1 MSRPRMSAAAP
12 RPAASVRPALV
23 PAACGRPASV
33 PRASKAAAVVV
44 LAVSTLA
51 CTLALA
57 GCEYEFDDGSAR
69 VEPTLTDVSQT
80 GPSVPQ
86 ATRDPFRRNPVP
98 ESAVAEWVARAL
110 PESAR
115 ATVHTGSGLMAA
127 GELRAEFT
135 PLIPAGTYVLSLAC
149 RSQQQVF
156 FSVSTGESELLEL
169 GLRCGT
175 SSERVVVLPV
185 DAALQVTVAAD
196 SPANFGF
203 RLQPAP

>member
-1 MSRPRMSAAAP
+1 MSRPRMSVPLPNAP
-12 RPAASVRPALV
+12 
-23 PAACGRPASV
+23 V
-33 PRASKAAAVVV
+33 PRAPKAAAAV
-44 LAVSTLA
+44 LAVVAMAFTV
-51 CTLALA
+51 ALA
-57 GCEYEFDDGSAR
+57 GCEYDYDDGSAR
-69 VEPTLTDVSQT
+69 VEPTLADASQT

-86 ATRDPFRRNPVP
+86 PTRDPFRRNPVP
-98 ESAVAEWVARAL
+98 ETAVAEWVARAL

-115 ATVHTGSGLMAA
+115 LTLHAGSGLIAA
-127 GELRAEFT
+127 GELRAHFT

-175 SSERVVVLPV
+175 SSERVVVLPE

-196 SPANFGF
+196 SPANFAY
-203 RLQPAP
+203 RLQPTP